1 MNQIKEWDEGSYL
14 SGEVL
19 RCAFRVSNVLGAG
32 FLEKVYENALIM
44 ELRDS
49 GIGVIQQPKV
59 NVLYKG
65 SVVGEYVADAIVDNR
80 VVVEIKAV
88 PCLNSQHESQALN
101 YLRATGLKIALLLN
115 FGRPRIE
122 YRRIVWR
129 L

>member
-1 MNQIKEWDEGSYL
+1 MNQIKERDEGSYL
-14 SGEVL
+14 SGEVF
-19 RCAFRVSNVLGAG
+19 RCAFRVSNALGAG

>member
-1 MNQIKEWDEGSYL
+1 MNQIKERDEGSYL

-19 RCAFRVSNVLGAG
+19 RCAFRVSNALGAG

>member
-1 MNQIKEWDEGSYL
+1 MNQIKERDEGSYL

-19 RCAFRVSNVLGAG
+19 RCAFRVSNALGAG

-88 PCLNSQHESQALN
+88 PCLNTQHESQALN